1 LAAKDSHDLPGLFFA
16 LQNGHA
22 DSIRMFG
29 SLLNKKML
37 SSEQIKELLK
47 VKHGLFMA
55 LQNGHT
61 KAIMAYGDILK
72 ILPPHQEYIDELLW
86 IKNPNGTSGLFM
98 AFYNGHTETIRAFC
112 NILKNYSFTT
122 RRLVEMLSA
131 TNKDG

>member
-1 LAAKDSHDLPGLFFA
+1 
-16 LQNGHA
+16 
-22 DSIRMFG
+22 
-29 SLLNKKML
+29 LNKKML

-122 RRLVEMLSA
+122 RR
-131 TNKDG
+131 

>member
-1 LAAKDSHDLPGLFFA
+1 DTIKAYGEIVFKTPLTSDKRLYLLAAKDSHDLPGLFFA

-72 ILPPHQEYIDELLW
+72 IL
-86 IKNPNGTSGLFM
+86 
-98 AFYNGHTETIRAFC
+98 
-112 NILKNYSFTT
+112 
-122 RRLVEMLSA
+122 
-131 TNKDG
+131 